1 MNTILFPVDFLENQI
16 SQIALPDLKR
26 ICRIC
31 MGCSPVM
38 SDIFM
43 PYVEGQPISEFIMEC
58 FPVRVNNN
66 ILYQISVYSEY
77 LNE

>member
-1 MNTILFPVDFLENQI
+1 MNTILFPVDFIENQI
-16 SQIALPDLKR
+16 PPPDLKR

-43 PYVEGQPISEFIMEC
+43 DIEGQPLNEFIMEC
-58 FPVRVNNN
+58 FPIRVRKIKM
-66 ILYQISVYSEY
+66 ILMHK
-77 LNE
+77 N